1 MRSGGVAIGL
11 RVTGGARV
19 MGTGN
24 TFNIR
29 GAHAT
34 YAEIHGIGSEIGLE
48 NTNITIDA
56 LS

>member
-1 MRSGGVAIGL
+1 
-11 RVTGGARV
+11 